1 MKKISLMFLLL
12 VSIEIQN
19 NIVFSHFYTGKTE
32 FVLTNPNKDEKKLN
46 KDEKKLISLWR
57 SVVKVESNNGRYL
70 FNEIENAIGV
80 SQIRPI
86 MIEEVNQILGYNKYS
101 HEQAW
106 DSITSFNIFK
116 DFQKHFNPDF
126 DLERGSR
133 LWNGGRSGMEKESTL
148 SYYEKILIYENI

>member
-32 FVLTNPNKDEKKLN
+32 FVLTNPN

-116 DFQKHFNPDF
+116 DFQQHFNPEF

>member
-19 NIVFSHFYTGKTE
+19 NIVFSHFYTDKTE
-32 FVLTNPNKDEKKLN
+32 FVLTNPN

-86 MIEEVNQILGYNKYS
+86 MIEEVNQILEFWVDLNNYAVSQRGETSRNKYRIV
-101 HEQAW
+101 E
-106 DSITSFNIFK
+106 DKLN
-116 DFQKHFNPDF
+116 
-126 DLERGSR
+126 
-133 LWNGGRSGMEKESTL
+133 
-148 SYYEKILIYENI
+148 

>member
-1 MKKISLMFLLL
+1 MFLLL